1 MSLPSRLGSGL
12 PPCPGFPFRGS
23 VTVSR
28 ASTSLPSFQQL
39 RNRQGL
45 PSSRRL
51 SPHMPRSKVDPG
63 RPSGTSPSRFLR
75 VGFWAVNTIAICF
88 IRAIGAVS
96 SFRECDLPCGLRG
109 SLGTLHMARSATAS
123 SPCATLGTSG
133 WLILT
138 RPGLSPGKRRQ
149 ASLGALTALRISGGR
164 SRELARGDDRTL
176 QPLDGRRKAPDR
188 ERMEIRS
195 ADGAALS
202 RSALQLT
209 PSIIKHTCNPPLQE
223 SGAKRPRHRC
233 G

>member
-88 IRAIGAVS
+88 IRANGAVS
-96 SFRECDLPCGLRG
+96 SFRECDLPCGLRA

-149 ASLGALTALRISGGR
+149 ASLGALTARISCGLGWRGHGIGQGR
-164 SRELARGDDRTL
+164 DS
-176 QPLDGRRKAPDR
+176 PDR
-188 ERMEIRS
+188 RMAVLCRGMVL
-195 ADGAALS
+195 GAL
-202 RSALQLT
+202 
-209 PSIIKHTCNPPLQE
+209 IVH
-223 SGAKRPRHRC
+223 GAFSQQP
-233 G
+233 